1 LIAAER
7 GQHVTAKIAVAAAAL
22 GALVSAPLAS
32 ADLNQYLSNPG
43 FAQSTSETAC
53 AGAGAFQ
60 FFEGQPGYLKGGADG
75 YQTGLN
81 NAVLCGNRQ
90 GNLP

>member
-1 LIAAER
+1 M
-7 GQHVTAKIAVAAAAL
+7 TAKIAVAAAVV

-43 FAQSTSETAC
+43 FDQSSSETVC
-53 AGAGAFQ
+53 AGHGAFQ

-81 NAVLCGNRQ
+81 NALLCGARQ